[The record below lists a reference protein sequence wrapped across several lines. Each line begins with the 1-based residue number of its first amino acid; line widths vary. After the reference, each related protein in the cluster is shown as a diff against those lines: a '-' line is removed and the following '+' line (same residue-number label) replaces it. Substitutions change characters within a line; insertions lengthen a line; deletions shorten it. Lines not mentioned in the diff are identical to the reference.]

1 MVYLDFNASA
11 PMVEGVEEA
20 VAGTL
25 GMVGNPSSV
34 HGEGRAA
41 RKIVEE
47 ARDDVAALVGAK
59 PENVIFTSGATE
71 ANNLALLGAG
81 RKHVI
86 VSATEHVSVLAH
98 APAANHLSVD
108 GDGVIDLDQLP
119 EFLKRR
125 GRNSIVSIMA
135 ANNETGVIQPVGV
148 AARRAHESNALFHCD
163 AVQAVGRIP
172 FDLTRLDIDMAS
184 LSAHKIGGPKG
195 VGALV
200 LADGIEIAPAIL
212 GGGQERRRRGGTEN
226 VPGIAGF
233 AVAARTAAAARLS
246 IGRVANLLGILERRA
261 EAVVPGVVILGEAVP
276 RIANTTCL
284 ALPGVDAE
292 TQVMALDLAGV
303 SVSAGSACS
312 SGKVGESHVLK
323 AMGIEES
330 IARSAIRVSLGHE
343 TSMDDV
349 TQFLEAWQAL
359 AKRAA

>member
-148 AARRAHESNALFHCD
+148 AARRCKRS
-163 AVQAVGRIP
+163 
-172 FDLTRLDIDMAS
+172 
-184 LSAHKIGGPKG
+184 
-195 VGALV
+195 
-200 LADGIEIAPAIL
+200 
-212 GGGQERRRRGGTEN
+212 
-226 VPGIAGF
+226 
-233 AVAARTAAAARLS
+233 
-246 IGRVANLLGILERRA
+246 
-261 EAVVPGVVILGEAVP
+261 
-276 RIANTTCL
+276 
-284 ALPGVDAE
+284 
-292 TQVMALDLAGV
+292 
-303 SVSAGSACS
+303 
-312 SGKVGESHVLK
+312 GES
-323 AMGIEES
+323 
-330 IARSAIRVSLGHE
+330 RS
-343 TSMDDV
+343 T
-349 TQFLEAWQAL
+349 
-359 AKRAA
+359 